1 MNEPAAYRPRPWVP
15 ADLEAAI
22 APHASRC
29 ASAAPDALQA
39 ELDAELDAHERWV
52 DRECISLIAGTN
64 VMNPAAARYLAHT
77 IGSRPSLGWPG
88 DKYETGLAHAER
100 IEVMATE
107 LLKRVFG
114 CAYAEH
120 RVPSGSLAN
129 LYAYMATCAP
139 GDAVVA
145 FPAAFAGHVTHHAAG
160 AAGLYR
166 LRVLEMPMSAATM
179 SIDLDALRALAR
191 RERPRLLIVGGSMC
205 LYPYPVRDV
214 RTIADEVGATVMY
227 DAAHMSG
234 LIAGGAFQRPL
245 AEGAHLM
252 TASTY
257 KSFGGP
263 PSGMVLTDDP
273 GIAQRLD
280 AIAHPGLTAN
290 FDLGRTAALAAACL
304 DLLDHGAAY
313 ARACVDVARALAAAL
328 RDAGVP
334 VFAATAGP
342 NAGRDTDSQFVAVP
356 AAALPAALT
365 PRGRAAVR
373 AGRGFGGTAASRL
386 IEPANLLTTGIDIP
400 AEPVPGDQ
408 NAVRLGTQEIV
419 RWGFEPAHMPRLA
432 SMLARAWVRG
442 EDPAAMRAETI
453 AWRRDFDRL
462 RYVRGG

>member
-1 MNEPAAYRPRPWVP
+1 MTEPASYRPRAWVP

-22 APHASRC
+22 APYADRC
-29 ASAAPDALQA
+29 AAAAPDALQA
-39 ELDAELDAHERWV
+39 ELDAELAAHERWV
-52 DRECISLIAGTN
+52 DHECISLIAGTN

-100 IEVMATE
+100 IEVMTTE

-120 RVPSGSLAN
+120 RVPSGSIAN
-129 LYAYMATCAP
+129 LYAYLATCAP

-145 FPAAFAGHVTHHAAG
+145 FPPAFAGHVTHHEPG

-166 LRVLEMPMSAATM
+166 LRVLEMPMSPATM
-179 SIDLDALRALAR
+179 SIDLDALRALVH

-205 LYPYPVRDV
+205 LYPYPVREV
-214 RTIADEVGATVMY
+214 RTIADEVGAAVMY

-234 LIAGGAFQRPL
+234 LIAGGVFQRPL

-273 GIAQRLD
+273 AIAARLD

-304 DLLDHGAAY
+304 DLIEHGAAY
-313 ARACVDVARALAAAL
+313 AHACVDVARALAAAL

-334 VFAATAGP
+334 VFGATAGP
-342 NAGRDTDSQFVAVP
+342 NAGRETDSQFVAVP
-356 AAALPAALT
+356 AAALPAAST
-365 PRGRAAVR
+365 PRARAVVR

-386 IEPANLLTTGIDIP
+386 IEPANLLTTGIEIP
-400 AEPVPGDQ
+400 AAPVAGDQ

-419 RWGFEPAHMPRLA
+419 RWGFEPRHMPRLA
-432 SMLARAWVRG
+432 GMLARVWVHG
-442 EDPAAMRAETI
+442 EDPAAMRDEI
-453 AWRRDFDRL
+453 VAWRREFTVL
-462 RYVRGG
+462 RHVRST

>member
-1 MNEPAAYRPRPWVP
+1 MTDAPRYRARDWVP
-15 ADLEAAI
+15 APLEAAI
-22 APHASRC
+22 APLAE
-29 ASAAPDALQA
+29 AFAAAAPADLQRT
-39 ELDAELDAHERWV
+39 LDAELDAHERWV
-52 DRECISLIAGTN
+52 DHECISLIAGTN
-64 VMNPAAARYLAHT
+64 VMNPAAAKYLAHT

-100 IEVMATE
+100 IEVMTTE
-107 LLKRVFG
+107 LLKRLFG

-120 RVPSGSLAN
+120 RVASGSIAN
-129 LYAYMATCAP
+129 LYAYLATCEP
-139 GDAVVA
+139 GDTVVA
-145 FPAAFAGHVTHHAAG
+145 FPARFAGHVTHHAAG

-179 SIDLDALRALAR
+179 SIELDALRTLAR

-205 LYPYPVRDV
+205 LYPYPVREV
-214 RTIADEVGATVMY
+214 RAIADEVGATVMY

-234 LIAGGAFQRPL
+234 LVAGGAFQQPL

-273 GIAQRLD
+273 ALARRLD

-304 DLLDHGAAY
+304 DLLVHGRAY
-313 ARACVDVARALAAAL
+313 AQACVDTARALAAAL
-328 RDAGVP
+328 RAAGVP

-342 NAGRDTDSQFVAVP
+342 HAGRDTDSQFVAVP
-356 AAALPAALT
+356 AAALPLARA
-365 PRGRAAVR
+365 RGP
-373 AGRGFGGTAASRL
+373 GFGGTAVSRHL
-386 IEPANLLTTGIDIP
+386 EAANVLATGIDLPIE
-400 AEPVPGDQ
+400 AVPGDL

-419 RWGFEPAHMPRLA
+419 RWGFGPAEMPRLA
-432 SMLARAWVRG
+432 DLLARVWVRG
-442 EDPAAMRAETI
+442 EAPAALRAEVTE
-453 AWRRDFDRL
+453 WRRAFGTL
-462 RYVRGG
+462 HHVR